1 MEVIGR
7 WLLAVLAFASVGAAS
22 AQEYPAKPIRL
33 IVATAP
39 GGLMDV
45 AARLL
50 ADYFERAFGQRVVVE
65 NRGGA
70 GGVLAGDAVAKSA
83 PDGYTIGQIQVGNV
97 AINPFTVKD
106 MPFDPLNDLVPVAPL
121 TSSPVVVAIDARLPV
136 ATLGQFIA
144 LARREPGKLNYGSAG
159 LGTIPHLAGE
169 LFSQSAGVRL
179 TPVHYR
185 GAGPAFND
193 LLAGQ
198 VQAIFVGLGVVR
210 THMAA
215 GTVKVLAVSQGKR
228 LQAAPEIPTAAEA
241 GLPAFELTTWF
252 GIVAPKG
259 TPPRIVATLAR
270 QIHAMQDDPLVIARY
285 AEGGLEA
292 LKESPE
298 QFRARMLRDHE
309 RFRDIVKAAGLKP
322 E

>member
-1 MEVIGR
+1 
-7 WLLAVLAFASVGAAS
+7 
-22 AQEYPAKPIRL
+22 
-33 IVATAP
+33 
-39 GGLMDV
+39 
-45 AARLL
+45 
-50 ADYFERAFGQRVVVE
+50 
-65 NRGGA
+65 
-70 GGVLAGDAVAKSA
+70 VLAGDAVAKA
-83 PDGYTIGQIQVGNV
+83 PADGYTIGQIQVGNV

-106 MPFDPLNDLVPVAPL
+106 MPFDPLNDLAPVAPL
-121 TSSPVVVAIDARLPV
+121 TSSPVVVAITSRLPV
-136 ATLGQFIA
+136 NDLREFIA

-169 LFSQSAGVRL
+169 LFAQSAGVKL

-210 THMAA
+210 THMVA
-215 GTVKVLAVSQGKR
+215 GTVKVLAVSQAKR
-228 LQAAPEIPTAAEA
+228 LQAAPEIPTSEEA
-241 GLPAFELTTWF
+241 GLPAFELNTWF

-259 TPPRIVATLAR
+259 TPPRIVATLVR
-270 QIHAMQDDPLVIARY
+270 QIHAMQDDPVVLARY

-309 RFRDIVKAAGLKP
+309 RFRDIVKTAGLKP

>member
-1 MEVIGR
+1 MR
-7 WLLAVLAFASVGAAS
+7 AVLAFVFASAVFTAN
-22 AQEYPAKPIRL
+22 AQEYPVKPIRL

-70 GGVLAGDAVAKSA
+70 GGVLAGDAVAMA
-83 PDGYTIGQIQVGNV
+83 PADGYTIGQIQVGNV

-121 TSSPVVVAIDARLPV
+121 TSSPIVVAITSRLPV
-136 ATLGQFIA
+136 NDLREFIA

-169 LFSQSAGVRL
+169 LFAQSAGVKL

-228 LQAAPEIPTAAEA
+228 LQAAPEIPTSEEA
-241 GLPAFELTTWF
+241 GLPAFELNTWF
-252 GIVAPKG
+252 GIVAPRG
-259 TPPRIVATLAR
+259 TPPRIVATLVR
-270 QIHAMQDDPLVIARY
+270 QIHAMQDDPLVLARY

-309 RFRDIVKAAGLKP
+309 RFRDIVKTAGLKP